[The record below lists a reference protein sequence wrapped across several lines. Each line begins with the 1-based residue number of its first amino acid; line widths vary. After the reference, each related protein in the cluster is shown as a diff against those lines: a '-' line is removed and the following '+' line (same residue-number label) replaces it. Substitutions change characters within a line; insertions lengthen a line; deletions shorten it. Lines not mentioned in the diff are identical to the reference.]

1 MFDFLWQP
9 GGQAI
14 ELVEPWFDWLKDDE
28 SAPSLAVW
36 MLYAAFALLLF
47 HGFWLHRACTCV
59 KRWRGAIEAQTPEAM
74 AEALPG
80 IEERAMVARG
90 AQFRF
95 WRNTIERRLRHTW
108 SEFQETLITPE
119 PDARQI
125 VWNTTRPQ
133 NFFNARSVG
142 LEFRFFA
149 ALPGIF
155 VGVGLLLTF
164 FGLVSALYFATSGMN
179 EAGSVED
186 TQEALKGL
194 LSAASFK
201 FYTSIAGLLASLVF
215 VVWLRIAGRIVDA
228 SLAAFCKSLEERLQF
243 ATEESKIFQ
252 LTAIAERQREE
263 LHRLNTDIAMAIG
276 QQVENALN
284 NALPVHLA
292 TPLQGLSERLEHV
305 AGNLNNMNVEAL
317 QSMGEAFNRELRS
330 ATQGQFQELATTL
343 GNLQAGLEGMQE
355 RMNASSTQFAEAA
368 ATIAQRA
375 GDAGNQAIQATGQSA
390 GALRDILEGA
400 AQEFSRIGAEI
411 AEHREAVGQLT
422 EGAGAAG
429 DAAQTAARAFR
440 EASEPLTVVA
450 RNIQEAADSMRST
463 MESAEEAIRGA
474 QDHIRQAGGHLS
486 EAARTALQA
495 SERFGGVDESLANVM
510 NGMISRTQEALG
522 HIQTYV
528 TQLDGLHSQSIDRLA
543 SGIENLQEIAES
555 LEEAA
560 QHSAMPDGE

>member
-1 MFDFLWQP
+1 
-9 GGQAI
+9 
-14 ELVEPWFDWLKDDE
+14 
-28 SAPSLAVW
+28 
-36 MLYAAFALLLF
+36 
-47 HGFWLHRACTCV
+47 
-59 KRWRGAIEAQTPEAM
+59 M
-74 AEALPG
+74 A
-80 IEERAMVARG
+80 ARG
-90 AQFRF
+90 VQFRF
-95 WRNTIERRLRHTW
+95 GPNTIERRLRHAW

-343 GNLQAGLEGMQE
+343 GNLQASLEGMQE

-429 DAAQTAARAFR
+429 NAAQTAARAFR

-474 QDHIRQAGGHLS
+474 QDNIRQAGGHLS

-510 NGMISRTQEALG
+510 NGMITRTQEALG

-560 QHSAMPDGE
+560 QRSATPDGE